1 MVRTS
6 VLRFTRPEIDL
17 ACGDKRFSSEFFLD
31 LGFQTLAIDNPVDED
46 KWWIGAPKGDGSIC
60 FFDQGKLLETKTI
73 AVVANGHVEKGGWL
87 TKRGHK
93 VKNMKRRWFVLKDP
107 TLCYYK
113 NPRDTTPAGVIILD
127 DILTVVS
134 EKNIYQDTSS
144 KGSEKLSFW
153 FEIITKKTNYLIC
166 ADSETDMR
174 DWVEA
179 IEFAL
184 QMQKNQGIHYQLK
197 QQQLQYQ
204 TQPPLQP
211 PDSRRGLKLSDPFL
225 VNPYLVNN
233 DSKNDI
239 PKTVDEDEDDV
250 MLSKDLA
257 SISNDVEQIQ
267 ANINRKVDE
276 DFEMLDS
283 GGKVESVSEKKDE
296 DLFGSHGGFVILDAE
311 DSKH

>member
-1 MVRTS
+1 
-6 VLRFTRPEIDL
+6 
-17 ACGDKRFSSEFFLD
+17 
-31 LGFQTLAIDNPVDED
+31 
-46 KWWIGAPKGDGSIC
+46 
-60 FFDQGKLLETKTI
+60 
-73 AVVANGHVEKGGWL
+73 
-87 TKRGHK
+87 
-93 VKNMKRRWFVLKDP
+93 
-107 TLCYYK
+107 
-113 NPRDTTPAGVIILD
+113 
-127 DILTVVS
+127 
-134 EKNIYQDTSS
+134 
-144 KGSEKLSFW
+144 
-153 FEIITKKTNYLIC
+153 
-166 ADSETDMR
+166 MR

-211 PDSRRGLKLSDPFL
+211 PDSRRGLKSSDPFL